1 MYFWSVIPNLHK
13 MNKDY
18 IARDIQDLL
27 IEASQYFSV
36 ICITGPRQSGKSTIL
51 KTMFPQAVKYSLKDV
66 NVREFA
72 LNDPI
77 AFLNQTQEMMFI
89 DEAQKAPELFE
100 YIQGIVDNNPD
111 RKFLLSGSSNFELM
125 KDLSESLAGRSGVFE
140 LMPMSLNETRTES
153 SSKTLDDFLY
163 DGLFPAICAKKN
175 IAKLL
180 YPSYVKTYLEKDV
193 RDLLKIKDIM
203 QFLKFMKLCAARV
216 GSVFNASELANEVG
230 VDSKTIASWMSV
242 LTASYVVYL
251 LPPYYENISKRLIKS
266 PKLYFCDPGL
276 ACYLLDIESPKQL
289 SRDKMRGN
297 IFENFVVMEAVKH
310 RMNAGKEGGVFF
322 YRDSNMNEVDVLIK
336 EEGEITALEVK
347 SSMTYNR
354 DFETTLK
361 KLSGWIKTP
370 IRRKAVV
377 YTGDFENN
385 VGDIEI
391 INYKNITL

>member
-1 MYFWSVIPNLHK
+1 M
-13 MNKDY
+13 
-18 IARDIQDLL
+18 
-27 IEASQYFSV
+27 
-36 ICITGPRQSGKSTIL
+36 
-51 KTMFPQAVKYSLKDV
+51 
-66 NVREFA
+66 
-72 LNDPI
+72 
-77 AFLNQTQEMMFI
+77 
-89 DEAQKAPELFE
+89 
-100 YIQGIVDNNPD
+100 
-111 RKFLLSGSSNFELM
+111 
-125 KDLSESLAGRSGVFE
+125 
-140 LMPMSLNETRTES
+140 
-153 SSKTLDDFLY
+153 
-163 DGLFPAICAKKN
+163 
-175 IAKLL
+175 L
-180 YPSYVKTYLEKDV
+180 YPSYVKTYLERDV

-216 GSVFNASELANEVG
+216 GYLFNASELANEVG
-230 VDSKTIASWMSV
+230 VDGKTIASWMSV

-336 EEGEITALEVK
+336 EDGEITALEVK

-385 VGDIEI
+385 IGDIEI
-391 INYKNITL
+391 INYKSLTL